1 MKLVVDTH
9 THTISSGH
17 AYSTVSENAI
27 QAKINGMEAI
37 AMTDHGPGMRG
48 SATEVHFLNL
58 CVIPE
63 YIDGV
68 RVFKGAEAN
77 ITDFSG
83 ALDISDK
90 ILSRLEFV
98 IAGFHEIL
106 TSPGS
111 LEENTEGMINALM
124 NPFVDAVAHPGNPT
138 FQVDIDRVRT
148 GECGKLI
155 EINNALQGRKDPA
168 KLPEFVKKCKKYG
181 ECNLRH

>member
-1 MKLVVDTH
+1 
-9 THTISSGH
+9 
-17 AYSTVSENAI
+17 
-27 QAKINGMEAI
+27 MEAI

-111 LEENTEGMINALM
+111 
-124 NPFVDAVAHPGNPT
+124 
-138 FQVDIDRVRT
+138 
-148 GECGKLI
+148 
-155 EINNALQGRKDPA
+155 
-168 KLPEFVKKCKKYG
+168 
-181 ECNLRH
+181 